1 MVLAGASAR
10 EKLTPRRHVAY
21 SWFVDCTC
29 AVPPV
34 RRSGAASAFVA
45 AVWCCLALVS
55 TTARADDDASPA
67 SEEQRDG
74 RTRAER
80 RRVEQL
86 DLGRRSSAHRLI
98 RQGPT
103 DAQLRAAGG
112 AARPG
117 SLLYP
122 VPGARIGRGHGS
134 GTNGYHKA
142 LDIMASE
149 GTPILAAERGLVAY
163 TGNELRGYGELVV
176 VLHPG
181 GWITYYAHCSAFVV
195 RPGQVVERGQRIA
208 RVGNTGISR
217 GPHLHFELWMEGEK
231 VDPYPF
237 LRPAPGVPRSG
248 PLPHVGHRVRRGD
261 TWSSLAERYGMP
273 AGEIRAANHLDDD
286 SPLRVGWQVLIPV
299 RMDSVPPESI
309 GGDPGAEEDGT
320 YVVEPGDT
328 LSEIAERFS
337 IPLDDFARW
346 NDLADPSR
354 IRAGMTLVLGGEAE
368 AAEEPATEGG
378 GTASGAA
385 EADDAPAVAA
395 ADPPTEAPGAGTVDA
410 EAGDVHV
417 VAVGETLA
425 AIAHR
430 LGLRARDLVQA
441 NPGLDPDRLR
451 PGQRLAIPDVGGG
464 RPDEQVR
471 PDGGAAPEELTAS
484 YVVRKGDSLWLVAR
498 RFRTSMDR
506 IRALNPG
513 LGDGSGLQPGQRLR
527 VPREER

>member
-1 MVLAGASAR
+1 MA
-10 EKLTPRRHVAY
+10 
-21 SWFVDCTC
+21 
-29 AVPPV
+29 
-34 RRSGAASAFVA
+34 A
-45 AVWCCLALVS
+45 AVAWGCLALN
-55 TTARADDDASPA
+55 APAALASGDPPA
-67 SEEQRDG
+67 AQDEQLDG

-86 DLGRRSSAHRLI
+86 DLGRRSSVHRML

-103 DAQLRAAGG
+103 AAQLRAAGG
-112 AARPG
+112 TERPG

-142 LDIMASE
+142 LDIMAAE
-149 GTPILAAERGLVAY
+149 GTPILAAERGLVVY
-163 TGNELRGYGELVV
+163 TGGELRGYGELVV
-176 VLHPG
+176 LLHPG
-181 GWITYYAHCSAFVV
+181 GWLTYYAHCSAFLV
-195 RPGQVVERGQRIA
+195 RPGQAVERGQRIS

-261 TWSSLAERYGMP
+261 TWSSLAERYGVS
-273 AGEIRAANHLDDD
+273 AAEIRAANHLGEDA
-286 SPLRVGWQVLIPV
+286 PLRVGWQVLIPI
-299 RMDSVPPESI
+299 RMDSIPPESL

-337 IPLDDFARW
+337 IPLDDLARW

-354 IRAGMTLVLGGEAE
+354 IRAGMTLVLGGEDE
-368 AAEEPATEGG
+368 VEEEPEPDAAPEDPEAQAT
-378 GTASGAA
+378 AVP
-385 EADDAPAVAA
+385 PAVAEESPIA
-395 ADPPTEAPGAGTVDA
+395 EAPGVEEPDGEPPA
-410 EAGDVHV
+410 EEGDVHI
-417 VAVGETLA
+417 VAAGETLGE
-425 AIAHR
+425 IAR
-430 LGLRARDLVQA
+430 RVGLRTRDLVEA

-451 PGQRLAIPDVGGG
+451 PGQRVAIPDVGGG
-464 RPDEQVR
+464 RPDERLR
-471 PDGGAAPEELTAS
+471 PDGDAEPEELTTT
-484 YVVRKGDSLWLVAR
+484 YVVRAGDSLWLVAR
-498 RFRTSMDR
+498 RHGTSMRR
-506 IRALNPG
+506 IRDLNPG
-513 LGDGSGLQPGQRLR
+513 LGDGACLRPGQRLR

>member
-1 MVLAGASAR
+1 MVRTYPALR
-10 EKLTPRRHVAY
+10 
-21 SWFVDCTC
+21 
-29 AVPPV
+29 V
-34 RRSGAASAFVA
+34 RRSLNACALVA
-45 AVWCCLALVS
+45 AVWGGLVLAP
-55 TTARADDDASPA
+55 TTGRAADGEAEA

-86 DLGRRSSAHRLI
+86 DLGRRSTVHRLI

-103 DAQLRAAGG
+103 AAQLGAAGG
-112 AARPG
+112 TERPG
-117 SLLYP
+117 TLLYP

-142 LDIMASE
+142 LDIMGAE

-163 TGNELRGYGELVV
+163 TGHELSGYGELVV
-176 VLHPG
+176 LLHPG
-181 GWITYYAHCSAFVV
+181 GWITYYAHCSAFLA

-261 TWSSLAERYGMP
+261 SWSSLAERYGVS
-273 AGEIRAANHLDDD
+273 AGELRAANHLGADA
-286 SPLRVGWQVLIPV
+286 PLRVGWQVLIPV
-299 RMDSVPPESI
+299 RMDSVPPADL

-320 YVVEPGDT
+320 YVVEAGDT
-328 LSEIAERFS
+328 LSEIAERYS
-337 IPLDDFARW
+337 IPLDDLARW

-354 IRAGMTLVLGGEAE
+354 IRVGMTLVLGGEAD
-368 AAEEPATEGG
+368 ASEELPAR
-378 GTASGAA
+378 GAA
-385 EADDAPAVAA
+385 DTAAADAAVDQPPVADVAA
-395 ADPPTEAPGAGTVDA
+395 AERETAAPVATAAVV
-410 EAGDVHV
+410 EEGDVHV
-417 VAVGETLA
+417 VGAGETLGE
-425 AIAHR
+425 IAR
-430 LGLRARDLVQA
+430 QVGLRTRDLVEA
-441 NPGLDPDRLR
+441 NPGVDPDRLR

-471 PDGGAAPEELTAS
+471 PDGSAEPEELTTS
-484 YVVRKGDSLWLVAR
+484 YVVRAGDSLWLVAR
-498 RFRTSMDR
+498 RFQTSMRR
-506 IRALNPG
+506 IRSLNPE
-513 LGDGSGLQPGQRLR
+513 LGEDPDLRPGQRLR